1 MSGVGVSFGFD
12 RIYLVLETLD
22 LFPPSVIRS
31 TQVMFA
37 NFGAETAGL
46 IQSFIRQLRIK
57 KIRTEFYPDG
67 VKMKKQ
73 MSYANQKDIPFV
85 VLIGSEEKA
94 QGQAL
99 LKNMESGEQTSIS
112 LENLISALENQLT
125 A

>member
-1 MSGVGVSFGFD
+1 
-12 RIYLVLETLD
+12 
-22 LFPPSVIRS
+22 
-31 TQVMFA
+31 
-37 NFGAETAGL
+37 
-46 IQSFIRQLRIK
+46 
-57 KIRTEFYPDG
+57 
-67 VKMKKQ
+67 MKKQ

-112 LENLISALENQLT
+112 LENLISALENQLK